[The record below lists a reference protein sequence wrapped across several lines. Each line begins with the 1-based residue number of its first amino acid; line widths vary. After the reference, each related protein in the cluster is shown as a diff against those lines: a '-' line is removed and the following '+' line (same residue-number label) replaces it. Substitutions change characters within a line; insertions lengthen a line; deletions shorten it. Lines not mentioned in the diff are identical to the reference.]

1 MTQDSFLWTTG
12 SAGDG
17 SATFTRADWSAIAKI
32 FAACLDDEGIA
43 PNYLSQFAGSVPAAN
58 TFRNAAGAALV
69 DGKPY
74 YSDANVDT
82 NIPSA
87 VGGGNQ
93 RVDRVVLRADW
104 TAQTVRVFRI
114 AGTDAASPTPPAIT
128 QNSGTTYDIMLYQV
142 RVNTSGTVTIELD
155 ERVFANLATATL
167 KDGAVTAAKIAD
179 GAALA
184 EILDDDGAG
193 SLLDADKLDGVE
205 GSGYALAAAGVT
217 NGNAHD
223 HVGGDGAAIPAGGL
237 ADGAV
242 NTTAKLANDI
252 VDDTKVGDRVPQF
265 YRRQGGSASDWSS
278 AGANNYTPSGGIRVQ
293 FGSVNAPASAWTSQ
307 GGYYTK
313 QLAALTFPVA
323 FSQPPIILLTA
334 GREGIFASPL
344 QSSLGSP
351 TGFIPYLTAEYDP
364 GAGIVLPV
372 FWVAIG
378 PE

>member
-1 MTQDSFLWTTG
+1 MTQDSYLWTTG
-12 SAGDG
+12 GAGDG
-17 SATFTRADWSAIAKI
+17 SATFTRSDWSKIAKI
-32 FAACLDDEGIA
+32 FSACLDDEGVA

-58 TFRNAAGAALV
+58 TFRVAAGAALV

-74 YSDANVDT
+74 DSDANVDT

-87 VGGGNQ
+87 VGGGNT
-93 RVDRVVLRADW
+93 RIDRIVLRADW

-114 AGTDAASPTPPAIT
+114 AGTDAAAPTPPAIT

-179 GAALA
+179 GATLS

-193 SLLDADKLDGVE
+193 SGLDSDMVDG
-205 GSGYALAAAGVT
+205 SHASAFATAAQGVT
-217 NGNAHD
+217 NGNSHD
-223 HVGGDGAAIPAGGL
+223 HNGGDGAAIPAGGL

-252 VDDTKVGDRVPQF
+252 VDDTKAGDRVPQF
-265 YRRQGGSASDWSS
+265 YRRKGGSASDWGGVP
-278 AGANNYTPSGGIRVQ
+278 GANNYTPGPVRMQGGIVT
-293 FGSVNAPASAWTSQ
+293 VTSTS
-307 GGYYTK
+307 GT
-313 QLAALTFPVA
+313 AVTFTVA
-323 FSQPPIILLTA
+323 FA
-334 GREGIFASPL
+334 GVPLVFFQMQTNGQLFCALVALSANGFTVGLWDRLGNAITGSDVSWFA
-344 QSSLGSP
+344 
-351 TGFIPYLTAEYDP
+351 
-364 GAGIVLPV
+364 V
-372 FWVAIG
+372 G

>member
-1 MTQDSFLWTTG
+1 
-12 SAGDG
+12 
-17 SATFTRADWSAIAKI
+17 
-32 FAACLDDEGIA
+32 
-43 PNYLSQFAGSVPAAN
+43 
-58 TFRNAAGAALV
+58 
-69 DGKPY
+69 
-74 YSDANVDT
+74 
-82 NIPSA
+82 
-87 VGGGNQ
+87 
-93 RVDRVVLRADW
+93 
-104 TAQTVRVFRI
+104 
-114 AGTDAASPTPPAIT
+114 
-128 QNSGTTYDIMLYQV
+128 
-142 RVNTSGTVTIELD
+142 
-155 ERVFANLATATL
+155 
-167 KDGAVTAAKIAD
+167 
-179 GAALA
+179 
-184 EILDDDGAG
+184 
-193 SLLDADKLDGVE
+193 
-205 GSGYALAAAGVT
+205 
-217 NGNAHD
+217 
-223 HVGGDGAAIPAGGL
+223 
-237 ADGAV
+237 V